1 MDIQNGVMMSDME
14 SGQYS
19 LKQNAPENL
28 SGMQELPTISPLTY
42 EIMEMADKKESAALQ
57 DMIDHPEI
65 WKTLTNEEVL
75 ERVAMIHDRVWK
87 ELDAQGGAY

>member
-42 EIMEMADKKESAALQ
+42 EIMEMADKKETATLQ

-65 WKTLTNEEVL
+65 WKNLTIKESLKRMVMIYDGVQEEL
-75 ERVAMIHDRVWK
+75 EAK
-87 ELDAQGGAY
+87 NKAY